1 MKSRRKS
8 FKKNLTAQKNMN
20 MDIQAISGGS
30 RRRKMCK
37 CKTCG
42 KSMKCCKSMKCV
54 KSMKKSRKR
63 MRR

>member
-1 MKSRRKS
+1 MKSRKKS
-8 FKKNLTAQKNMN
+8 FKRNRTAQQNMN

-30 RRRKMCK
+30 RRRKMCN

-42 KSMKCCKSMKCV
+42 KSIKCV
-54 KSMKKSRKR
+54 KCMKCSKCMTKSRR